1 MRNGKYGYLYEFVLI
16 IIIALVVLVALSSCR
31 TKYVEVPTVHTNYI
45 VQTDTF
51 LSKDKEYIHDSI
63 YICQEADTIYKY
75 RERFV
80 KKYIDNKVTV
90 HDTTRVHD
98 SIPYPVYQQVEVEKQ
113 LTDKEQKYMKAGKA
127 LYTILDWAIVI
138 AVLGLIAYIGYRW
151 NRWKKKA

>member
-1 MRNGKYGYLYEFVLI
+1 MEEEKDTWYQVTI
-16 IIIALVVLVALSSCR
+16 IILLLLILGCLTSCKTIYR
-31 TKYVEVPTVHTNYI
+31 DVPTVHTNYI

-51 LSKDKEYIHDSI
+51 LSKDKEYIHDSV
-63 YICQEADTIYKY
+63 YICQGADTIYKY

-151 NRWKKKA
+151 NRWKKSC